1 MHPDSQNY
9 NATVVAVTEFSA
21 GLRTI
26 HIRPDTPISPFESG
40 QYVTLGLEGATP
52 RAGACLEEG
61 RPTDPS
67 KMVLRAYSIA
77 SPGDRVDELE
87 FFVAHVP
94 GGSMTPRVW
103 ALEAGDRIQLGKRF
117 VGNFTLSKAQTKQ
130 ILMVGTGTG
139 IAPFIAFA
147 RDAARHPDIRYVLL
161 HGATQRREL
170 GYYGELHALGCSLS
184 NFTYLPA
191 ISRPH
196 LDPTWAG
203 QKGRLTV
210 YFEDGAKLLKE
221 QAGIELDPTTTDVYL
236 CGSPGMVRD
245 ISSFLASLG
254 YEKWSASKPNSMH
267 IEEYWKDKE

>member
-1 MHPDSQNY
+1 MQPDSKNY

-26 HIRPDTPISPFESG
+26 HIRPDVPVDPFESG

-52 RAGACLEEG
+52 RAGACIEEG
-61 RPTDPS
+61 RPADPA

-117 VGNFTLSKAQTKQ
+117 VGNFTISKARTRQ

-147 RDAARHPDIRYVLL
+147 RDAARHPDMRYVLL
-161 HGATQRREL
+161 HGATHRREL
-170 GYYGELHALGCSLS
+170 GYYGELHALGRSLP

-196 LDPTWAG
+196 LDAGWPG

-210 YFEDGAKLLKE
+210 YFENDMALLKE
-221 QAGIELDPTTTDVYL
+221 QTGLELSPDSVDVYL

-245 ISSFLASLG
+245 ISAILAPLG
-254 YEKWSASKPNSMH
+254 YAKWSSANPGSLH
-267 IEEYWKDKE
+267 VEEYWKDKE

>member
-1 MHPDSQNY
+1 MNPNSQNY

-26 HIRPDTPISPFESG
+26 HIRPDAPVERFESG

-52 RAGACLEEG
+52 RAGACIEEG
-61 RPTDPS
+61 RQTDLS

-77 SPGDRVDELE
+77 SPGDRTDELE

-117 VGNFTLSKAQTKQ
+117 VGNFTIARACTKK

-147 RDAARHPDIRYVLL
+147 RDAARHPDMRYCLL
-161 HGATQRREL
+161 HGATHRREL
-170 GYYGELHALGCSLS
+170 GYYGELHALGNSLP
-184 NFTYLPA
+184 NFTYVPA

-196 LDPTWAG
+196 MDPTWAG
-203 QKGRLTV
+203 QTGRLTV

-221 QAGIELDPTTTDVYL
+221 QTGFELDPQTLDVYL

-245 ISSFLASLG
+245 ISAVLAPLG
-254 YEKWSASKPNSMH
+254 YEKWSSTVHGSLH